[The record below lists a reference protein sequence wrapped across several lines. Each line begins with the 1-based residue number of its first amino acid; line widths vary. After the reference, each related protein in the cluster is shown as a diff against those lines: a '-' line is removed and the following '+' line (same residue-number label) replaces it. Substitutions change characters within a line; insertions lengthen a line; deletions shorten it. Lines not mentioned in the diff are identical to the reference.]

1 MRKPSFVGQS
11 QCTACLNHSFHAT
24 LRQLQEGGT
33 AFPSIE
39 ERDLAELGCNN
50 TLSLVAQ
57 SSHKQYVS
65 KWAWLCTNKTLFV
78 KIGSGLDLDH
88 GL

>member
-1 MRKPSFVGQS
+1 MHCMPQS
-11 QCTACLNHSFHAT
+11 QFPCNPQAAV
-24 LRQLQEGGT
+24 
-33 AFPSIE
+33 FPSIE

-57 SSHKQYVS
+57 SSHKQYIS

-88 GL
+88 GF